1 MLRTGYSKENKE
13 TQNSNILEN
22 IEKNEASNGYNDLED
37 IGVDTSE
44 VNEEKEFENIFSDG
58 SYDVI
63 TPDFYK
69 ISQEVESALNI
80 ENDKIVE
87 TFYGDDDDEIDLN
100 ADDVEG
106 TEDVDGENSILE
118 NNLQEGDTSSA
129 EKPVFSSK
137 MIISSV
143 VLLVALGVSAVGYKA
158 LNGGNDIEDLENQ
171 IGKLY
176 TSSKKDDLKSNV
188 NDDKVSKYYDK
199 VDSLGNSEEAISM
212 REELDTISYYLADKE
227 ILDNMSSSSYDLNSS
242 DFKANIEKV
251 KNSCLG
257 YSAVPLSSS
266 IENMI
271 SALEEDYNYYT
282 NLRDEISV
290 LKDSEDFDLKAYQL
304 KVNNV
309 SHTPNKQEL
318 QSIIDTVAKDRKLE
332 ATIEDLK
339 NTASD
344 KVDEAVSDAKDDL
357 GSKLDEFIDNSQSFF
372 SSILEEIKGLF
383 SKDVSSEN

>member
-1 MLRTGYSKENKE
+1 MRTGYSKENKE
-13 TQNSNILEN
+13 TQKLNILEN
-22 IEKNEASNGYNDLED
+22 IENNESSNGYNDLED

>member
-87 TFYGDDDDEIDLN
+87 TFYGDDDEIDLN
-100 ADDVEG
+100 ADDIEG

>member
-1 MLRTGYSKENKE
+1 MRTGYSKENKE

-199 VDSLGNSEEAISM
+199 VDSLGNSEESISM

-242 DFKANIEKV
+242 DFKANIKKV

-290 LKDSEDFDLKAYQL
+290 LKDSEDFDLKVYQL

>member
-1 MLRTGYSKENKE
+1 MRTGYSKENKE

-309 SHTPNKQEL
+309 SHTPNKKEL

>member
-22 IEKNEASNGYNDLED
+22 IEKNEASNGYNDLKD

-87 TFYGDDDDEIDLN
+87 TFYEDDDKIGLN
-100 ADDVEG
+100 ADDVEDM
-106 TEDVDGENSILE
+106 EDVKEEDSILE

-129 EKPVFSSK
+129 KKPVFSSK

-143 VLLVALGVSAVGYKA
+143 ILLVALGVSAVGYKA

-171 IGKLY
+171 IDKLY

-199 VDSLGNSEEAISM
+199 VDSLGSSEEAISI

-266 IENMI
+266 IENKI
-271 SALEEDYNYYT
+271 SVLEEDYNYYT

-304 KVNNV
+304 KVNNI

-318 QSIIDTVAKDRKLE
+318 QSVIDTVAKDRKLE

-357 GSKLDEFIDNSQSFF
+357 DSKLDEFIDNSQSFF

-383 SKDVSSEN
+383 SKDISSEN

>member
-87 TFYGDDDDEIDLN
+87 TFYEDDDEIGLN
-100 ADDVEG
+100 EDDVEDM
-106 TEDVDGENSILE
+106 EDVKEEDSILE

-129 EKPVFSSK
+129 KKPVFSSK

-143 VLLVALGVSAVGYKA
+143 ILLVALGVSAVGYKA

-171 IGKLY
+171 IDKLY

-227 ILDNMSSSSYDLNSS
+227 ILDNMNSSSYDLNSS

-271 SALEEDYNYYT
+271 SVLEEDYNYYT

-304 KVNNV
+304 KVNNI

-318 QSIIDTVAKDRKLE
+318 QSVIDTVAKDRKLE

-357 GSKLDEFIDNSQSFF
+357 DSKLDEFIDNSQSFF

-383 SKDVSSEN
+383 SKDISSEN

>member
-1 MLRTGYSKENKE
+1 MRTGYSKENKE
-13 TQNSNILEN
+13 TQKLNILEN
-22 IEKNEASNGYNDLED
+22 IENNEASNGYNDLED
-37 IGVDTSE
+37 TGVDTSE

-87 TFYGDDDDEIDLN
+87 TFYGDDDEIDLN
-100 ADDVEG
+100 ADDIEG

-212 REELDTISYYLADKE
+212 REELDTISYYLADKD

>member
-37 IGVDTSE
+37 IEVDTSE

>member
-22 IEKNEASNGYNDLED
+22 IEKNEASNGYNDLKD

-87 TFYGDDDDEIDLN
+87 TFYEDDDEIGLN
-100 ADDVEG
+100 ADDVEDM
-106 TEDVDGENSILE
+106 EDVKEEDSILE

-129 EKPVFSSK
+129 KKPVFSSK

-143 VLLVALGVSAVGYKA
+143 ILLVALGVSAVGYKA

-171 IGKLY
+171 IDKLY

-227 ILDNMSSSSYDLNSS
+227 ILDNMNSSSYDLNSS

-266 IENMI
+266 IENKI
-271 SALEEDYNYYT
+271 SVLEEDYNYYT

-304 KVNNV
+304 KVNNI

-357 GSKLDEFIDNSQSFF
+357 DSKLDEFIDNSQSFF

-383 SKDVSSEN
+383 SKDISSEN

>member
-199 VDSLGNSEEAISM
+199 VDSLGNSEESISM

-242 DFKANIEKV
+242 DFKANIKKV

-309 SHTPNKQEL
+309 SHTPNKKEL

>member
-87 TFYGDDDDEIDLN
+87 TFYGDDDEIDLN
-100 ADDVEG
+100 ADDIEG

-158 LNGGNDIEDLENQ
+158 LNGGNYIEDLENQ

>member
-1 MLRTGYSKENKE
+1 MRTGYSKENKE
-13 TQNSNILEN
+13 TQKLNILEN
-22 IEKNEASNGYNDLED
+22 NESSNGYNDLED

>member
-44 VNEEKEFENIFSDG
+44 LNEEKEFENIFSDG

-87 TFYGDDDDEIDLN
+87 TFYEDDDEIGLN
-100 ADDVEG
+100 ADDVEDM
-106 TEDVDGENSILE
+106 EDVKEEDSILE

-129 EKPVFSSK
+129 KKPVFSSK

-143 VLLVALGVSAVGYKA
+143 ILLVALGVSAVGYKA

-171 IGKLY
+171 IDKLY

-227 ILDNMSSSSYDLNSS
+227 ILDNMNSSSYDLNSS

-271 SALEEDYNYYT
+271 SVLEEDYNYYT

-304 KVNNV
+304 KVNNI

-318 QSIIDTVAKDRKLE
+318 QSVIDTVAKDRKLE

-339 NTASD
+339 NTASN

-357 GSKLDEFIDNSQSFF
+357 DSKLDEFIDNSQSFF

-383 SKDVSSEN
+383 SKDISSEN

>member
-22 IEKNEASNGYNDLED
+22 IEKNEASNGYNDLKD

-87 TFYGDDDDEIDLN
+87 TFYEDDDEIGLN
-100 ADDVEG
+100 ADDVEDM
-106 TEDVDGENSILE
+106 EDVKEEDSILE

-129 EKPVFSSK
+129 KKPVFSSK

-143 VLLVALGVSAVGYKA
+143 ILLVALGVSAVGYKA

-171 IGKLY
+171 IDKLY

-227 ILDNMSSSSYDLNSS
+227 ILDNMNSSSYDLNSS

-266 IENMI
+266 IENKI
-271 SALEEDYNYYT
+271 SVLEEDYNYYT

-304 KVNNV
+304 KVNNI

-339 NTASD
+339 STASD

-357 GSKLDEFIDNSQSFF
+357 GSKLDEFINNSQSFF

-383 SKDVSSEN
+383 SKDISSEN

>member
-1 MLRTGYSKENKE
+1 MRTGYSKENKE

-87 TFYGDDDDEIDLN
+87 TFYGDDDEIDLN

-106 TEDVDGENSILE
+106 IEDVDGENSILE

>member
-1 MLRTGYSKENKE
+1 LRTGYSKENKE

-22 IEKNEASNGYNDLED
+22 IEKNEASNGYNDLKD

-87 TFYGDDDDEIDLN
+87 TFYEDDDEIGLN
-100 ADDVEG
+100 ADDVEDM
-106 TEDVDGENSILE
+106 EDVKEEDSILE

-129 EKPVFSSK
+129 KKPVFSSK

-143 VLLVALGVSAVGYKA
+143 ILLVALGVSAVGYKA

-171 IGKLY
+171 IDKLY

-227 ILDNMSSSSYDLNSS
+227 ILDNMNSSSYDLNSS

-266 IENMI
+266 IENKI
-271 SALEEDYNYYT
+271 SVLEEDYNYYT

-304 KVNNV
+304 KVNNI

-357 GSKLDEFIDNSQSFF
+357 DSKLDEFIDNSQSFF

-383 SKDVSSEN
+383 SKDISSEN

>member
-22 IEKNEASNGYNDLED
+22 IEKNEASNGYNDLKD

-87 TFYGDDDDEIDLN
+87 TFYEDDDEIGLN
-100 ADDVEG
+100 VDDVEDM
-106 TEDVDGENSILE
+106 EDVKEEDSILE

-129 EKPVFSSK
+129 KKPVFSSK

-143 VLLVALGVSAVGYKA
+143 ILLVALGVSAVGYKA
-158 LNGGNDIEDLENQ
+158 LNDGNDIEDLENQ
-171 IGKLY
+171 IDKLY

-227 ILDNMSSSSYDLNSS
+227 ILDNMNSSSYDLNSS

-266 IENMI
+266 IENKI
-271 SALEEDYNYYT
+271 SVLEEDYNYYT

-304 KVNNV
+304 KVNNI

-318 QSIIDTVAKDRKLE
+318 QSVIDTVAKDRKLE

-339 NTASD
+339 NIASD

-357 GSKLDEFIDNSQSFF
+357 DSKLDEFIDNSQSFF

>member
-87 TFYGDDDDEIDLN
+87 TFYEDDDEIGLN
-100 ADDVEG
+100 EDDVEDM
-106 TEDVDGENSILE
+106 EDVKEEDSILE

-129 EKPVFSSK
+129 KKPVFSSK

-143 VLLVALGVSAVGYKA
+143 ILLVALGVSAVGYKA

-171 IGKLY
+171 IDKLY

-227 ILDNMSSSSYDLNSS
+227 ILDNMNSSSYDLNSS

-271 SALEEDYNYYT
+271 SVLEEDYNYYT

-304 KVNNV
+304 KVNNI

-318 QSIIDTVAKDRKLE
+318 QSVIDTVAKDRKLE

-339 NTASD
+339 NTASN

-357 GSKLDEFIDNSQSFF
+357 DSKLDEFIDNSQSFF

-383 SKDVSSEN
+383 SKDISSEN

>member
-1 MLRTGYSKENKE
+1 MRTGYSKENKE
-13 TQNSNILEN
+13 TQKLNILEN
-22 IEKNEASNGYNDLED
+22 IENNESSNGYNDLED

-87 TFYGDDDDEIDLN
+87 TFYGDDDEIDLN

-227 ILDNMSSSSYDLNSS
+227 ILDNMSSSSYNLNSS

-309 SHTPNKQEL
+309 SHTPNKKEL

>member
-1 MLRTGYSKENKE
+1 MRTGYSKENKE

-87 TFYGDDDDEIDLN
+87 TFYGDDDEIDLN

-106 TEDVDGENSILE
+106 IEDVDGENSILE

-199 VDSLGNSEEAISM
+199 VDSLGNSEESISM

-242 DFKANIEKV
+242 DFKANIKKV

-309 SHTPNKQEL
+309 SHTPNKKEL

>member
-1 MLRTGYSKENKE
+1 MRTGYSKENKE
-13 TQNSNILEN
+13 TQKLNILEN
-22 IEKNEASNGYNDLED
+22 IENNEASNGYNDLED
-37 IGVDTSE
+37 TGVDTSE

-87 TFYGDDDDEIDLN
+87 TFYGDDDEIDLN
-100 ADDVEG
+100 ADDIEG